1 MEEALVFVFT
11 PKDSSL
17 YDGLVTGK
25 CAGVGGACANGG
37 AKYTPSEKINIRTNE
52 SNDGR
57 PLLLRTQRSLQ
68 TSITSLS
75 YY

>member
-11 PKDSSL
+11 PNDSSL
-17 YDGLVTGK
+17 YDGLATGK
-25 CAGVGGACANGG
+25 RAAVGGACENGG
-37 AKYTPSEKINIRTNE
+37 AKYAPSEKINIRTNE

-57 PLLLRTQRSLQ
+57 PLLFLVQRSLQ
-68 TSITSLS
+68 TSNTNLS